1 MKVTSDQIENFGS
14 VAMARAR
21 YAIVAC
27 IPAYNEEMTIAKT
40 ILQVQKFVDRVIVA
54 DDGSTDMTASI
65 AEGLGATVIR
75 NGHGGKGSALRS
87 AFALA
92 QKLDAE
98 IIVTLDADG
107 QHDPTEIPVLVK
119 PIKEKKA
126 EVTVGS
132 RFMQAS
138 KTDFPPY
145 RRFGLK
151 VINSLSRKSCNN
163 IVKDT
168 QCGFRA
174 YSTKALDVI
183 QQCES
188 DGFGVEAEQLSLISK
203 CGMKV
208 QEVPVTVSYK
218 GLYKT
223 SKRHPLAHGSE
234 IILSALRLL
243 VEQRPLSMLGLP
255 GSLLVFTG
263 LITGAY
269 VLWDF
274 NLSRAFTLPV
284 ALVSIGSLCMGTL
297 LSVSSIMLFAIAK
310 LREDAKRQFRMAT
323 GEKRYSNDAS

>member
-1 MKVTSDQIENFGS
+1 MKVISDQIENFGS
-14 VAMARAR
+14 VAKDD

-40 ILQVQKFVDRVIVA
+40 ILQVQKFVDLIIVA

-75 NGHGGKGSALRS
+75 NGHSGKGSALRS

-107 QHDPTEIPVLVK
+107 QHDPTEIPLLVK
-119 PIKEKKA
+119 PIKEEKA

-174 YSTKALDVI
+174 YSTKALNVI

-188 DGFGVEAEQLSLISK
+188 NGFGVESEQLSLISK

-223 SKRHPLAHGSE
+223 SKRHPLTHGSE
-234 IILSALRLL
+234 IVLSALRLL
-243 VEQRPLSMLGLP
+243 VELRPLSMLGLP
-255 GSLLVFTG
+255 GAILFLTG

-269 VLWDF
+269 VLLDF
-274 NLSRAFTLPV
+274 NLSSPFILP
-284 ALVSIGSLCMGTL
+284 LVWISVGSFCMGTL

-310 LREDAKRQFRMAT
+310 LREDAKHQFRIAT
-323 GEKRYSNDAS
+323 EDKRYSDDAS

>member
-1 MKVTSDQIENFGS
+1 MNVISDQIEPDFGS
-14 VAMARAR
+14 VAEDD
-21 YAIVAC
+21 YKIVAC
-27 IPAYNEEMTIAKT
+27 IPAYNEERTIAKT
-40 ILQVQKFVDRVIVA
+40 ILQVQKFVDHVIVA
-54 DDGSTDMTASI
+54 DDGSNDMTASI

-107 QHDPTEIPVLVK
+107 QHDPTEIPILVK
-119 PIKEKKA
+119 PIKEEKA
-126 EVTVGS
+126 EMTVGS
-132 RFMQAS
+132 RYMEAS
-138 KTDFPPY
+138 KTDLPTY

-151 VINSLSRKSCNN
+151 VLNSLSRKSCNN

-174 YSTKALDVI
+174 FSMKALDVI

-188 DGFGVEAEQLSLISK
+188 DGFGVESEQLSLISK

-234 IILSALRLL
+234 IIISVLKML

-255 GSLLVFTG
+255 GAFLFLTG
-263 LITGAY
+263 LVTGAY

-274 NLSRAFTLPV
+274 NLSKTFTLPL
-284 ALVSIGSLCMGTL
+284 ALISVSSLCIGTL
-297 LSVSSIMLFAIAK
+297 LSSSSIMLFAIVR
-310 LREDAKRQFRMAT
+310 LREDTKRRDISLIT
-323 GEKRYSNDAS
+323 EKKQYPNDTS